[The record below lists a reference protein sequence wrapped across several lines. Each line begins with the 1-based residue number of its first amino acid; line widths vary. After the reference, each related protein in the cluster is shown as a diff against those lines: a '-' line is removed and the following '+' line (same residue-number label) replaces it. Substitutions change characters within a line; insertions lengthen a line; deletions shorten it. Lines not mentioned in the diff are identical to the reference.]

1 MNRSVPSARALSAAL
16 LVLGLAACSSEPT
29 QGGGSAVGTWN
40 TDPSGSGLRY
50 FADAGTDAI
59 NKPSM
64 RISQLAWGRLV
75 QTFGLDAEGTRVPM
89 NRDVLIG
96 GDLTTDG
103 TYILETNPVTS
114 QQVLVIQRDVTDMS
128 SGGGRDQFYA
138 LLLQAA
144 NSASYITDLPPGASG
159 IYSFVPRNAT
169 LMVQFDDL
177 LDPATVT
184 PQSVRVLTGVPST
197 VPFEA
202 RIFGDPN
209 FGNVSGGTFY
219 SSRVLIDTTVSE
231 IESFSTDPP
240 LSVNGVGLPPSV
252 DVNQSNVLLRL
263 PTETSPITGQN
274 VVLTNLVGNTVSTGT
289 NGSVDFSSPTNDV
302 IRAVRSGG
310 STFVTGDTFNGFM
323 PDDAPPVVVGSSP
336 GQIPVGFPPVQLPGG
351 AVGEFVLP
359 RLVFNSVF
367 CSQTPSPGDVIT
379 QEGGVF
385 AEVISF
391 PPPVQNGVVENLQ
404 VRLLL
409 YPEAWDEPGGAGPN
423 TWLQSAI
430 GPISF
435 RSPYTP
441 GVDTGKEP
449 CFVQVFPQPTGFPES
464 PGSGLF
470 PASTL
475 GLQFSEPMDPA
486 SLTAFDSLTLTREP
500 APGLNDPPLPSN
512 AFVVG
517 SVGQSLDLREFTFV
531 PALPMA
537 HVAGV
542 EESYFLTPA
551 SGDGGPTDLAGN
563 PLQEGLPSM
572 ELKIGATNPTVRNGG
587 RVSRFN
593 SPDEEPPVG
602 DVTSGL
608 KPEWAGQ
615 HLFDLNKRAIRPRPT
630 TRFRGMADRT
640 QPLASV
646 MTPFPV
652 GVQTPLSK
660 FGSRM
665 QTTYRYV
672 DFGFT
677 MTDTTNHN
685 LDVEHFYWSPA
696 AGQVVYDNY
705 QNFEMV
711 LAHCKFAPDEYID
724 PGSLF
729 PAFQNSG
736 LRVQY
741 ANNYL
746 NSVDDP
752 PAVVHPRYLGYIV
765 NPGDLITAANGTKLM
780 PYPLNRDLPPDERF
794 YWTWRD
800 SSVLNRGGNSSGGYP
815 PVQEYTV
822 LNIEQPG
829 NPYYPAG
836 HIATIGLPLLLEIRC
851 FPDDGA
857 IGANPFDI
865 NLAANTSS
873 RPYFRAFST
882 GGVNNQGNTIERN
895 PDTETNAN
903 GGFNPNSNPN
913 PGNPTYGR
921 DNTFYIGAVDFVV
934 RTNRSCSV
942 WFPATDPG
950 TGSPFQNAVF
960 SEPIMEP
967 SLQDQPTGTTI
978 DLDFR
983 GATSITVSSDFDF
996 PADCTD
1002 APPEPEVHPALENAL
1017 SLDIYGDHYWDDPS
1031 VYCEGEFPNHR
1042 SNQANKGIVFLGG
1055 DEAWRDTVGEI
1066 SSAQYYQIRVTFLNN
1081 VTSGLSAELSAL
1093 ALSWQQ

>member
-1 MNRSVPSARALSAAL
+1 MQPVSSSRVLGAAL
-16 LVLGLAACSSEPT
+16 LAAGLAACSSEPA
-29 QGGGSAVGTWN
+29 QVGGWAPGTWN
-40 TDPSGSGLRY
+40 SDPGGSGILF
-50 FADAGTDAI
+50 FADVGTGEI
-59 NKPSM
+59 NRPEM

-75 QTFGLDAEGTRVPM
+75 QTFGLDEDGTRVPM

-103 TYILETNPVTS
+103 TFILETNPVTS
-114 QQVLVIQRDVTDMS
+114 QQVLVIQRDVTDLS

-138 LLLQAA
+138 LLQQAT
-144 NSASYITDLPPGASG
+144 SSTSYLTDLPPGASG

-169 LMVQFDDL
+169 LMVQFNDV
-177 LDPATVT
+177 LDPDTISHE
-184 PQSVRVLTGVPST
+184 SVRVLTGVPST

-202 RIFGDPN
+202 RIFPDPN
-209 FGNVSGGTFY
+209 FGNVSNGGFY
-219 SSRVLIDTTVSE
+219 SSRILIDTTVSE

-240 LSVNGVGLPPSV
+240 LSVNGVGLPASV

-263 PTETSPITGQN
+263 PTATSPITGQN
-274 VVLTNLVGNTVSTGT
+274 VVLRNLVGNTLSTGT
-289 NGSVDFSSPTNDV
+289 NGSVDFSSPTSDV
-302 IRAVRSGG
+302 IRGLRSGG
-310 STFVTGDTFNGFM
+310 SSQVTGDGFNGFM
-323 PDDAPPVVVGSSP
+323 PDDTPPVVVGASP
-336 GQIPVGFPPVQLPGG
+336 GQIPVGYPPQLLDGG
-351 AVGEFVLP
+351 APGEFLLP

-430 GPISF
+430 GPVSF

-441 GVDTGKEP
+441 GTDFGKEP

-464 PGSGLF
+464 PGTGLF

-486 SLTAFDSLTLTREP
+486 SLTAFDSLTLTRQP
-500 APGLNDPPLPSN
+500 APGLNDPPLPSS

-517 SVGQSLDLREFTFV
+517 SVGQSLDLRAFTFV
-531 PALPMA
+531 PDLPMA

-563 PLQEGLPSM
+563 PLQQGLPSM
-572 ELKIGATNPTVRNGG
+572 ELKIGATNGTVRNGG

-602 DVTSGL
+602 DSTEGL

-615 HLFDLNKRAIRPRPT
+615 HLFDLAKRAIRPRPT
-630 TRFRGMADRT
+630 TRFRAMADRT

-705 QNFEMV
+705 QNF
-711 LAHCKFAPDEYID
+711 
-724 PGSLF
+724 
-729 PAFQNSG
+729 
-736 LRVQY
+736 
-741 ANNYL
+741 
-746 NSVDDP
+746 
-752 PAVVHPRYLGYIV
+752 
-765 NPGDLITAANGTKLM
+765 
-780 PYPLNRDLPPDERF
+780 
-794 YWTWRD
+794 
-800 SSVLNRGGNSSGGYP
+800 
-815 PVQEYTV
+815 
-822 LNIEQPG
+822 
-829 NPYYPAG
+829 
-836 HIATIGLPLLLEIRC
+836 
-851 FPDDGA
+851 
-857 IGANPFDI
+857 
-865 NLAANTSS
+865 
-873 RPYFRAFST
+873 
-882 GGVNNQGNTIERN
+882 
-895 PDTETNAN
+895 
-903 GGFNPNSNPN
+903 
-913 PGNPTYGR
+913 
-921 DNTFYIGAVDFVV
+921 
-934 RTNRSCSV
+934 
-942 WFPATDPG
+942 
-950 TGSPFQNAVF
+950 
-960 SEPIMEP
+960 
-967 SLQDQPTGTTI
+967 
-978 DLDFR
+978 
-983 GATSITVSSDFDF
+983 
-996 PADCTD
+996 
-1002 APPEPEVHPALENAL
+1002 
-1017 SLDIYGDHYWDDPS
+1017 
-1031 VYCEGEFPNHR
+1031 
-1042 SNQANKGIVFLGG
+1042 
-1055 DEAWRDTVGEI
+1055 
-1066 SSAQYYQIRVTFLNN
+1066 
-1081 VTSGLSAELSAL
+1081 
-1093 ALSWQQ
+1093 